1 MQRENSNTQTPKVIT
16 PLPALLPP
24 SKKEK
29 CLRRQVFL
37 EQGGFWMPPPDPHPE
52 PLSHSSPGN
61 GALDLTLLQET
72 IRIISYWAE
81 RKWNFK

>member
-1 MQRENSNTQTPKVIT
+1 MQRENSNTQTPKLIT
-16 PLPALLPP
+16 PLPALLPLQKREMP
-24 SKKEK
+24 S
-29 CLRRQVFL
+29 QAGFFL
-37 EQGGFWMPPPDPHPE
+37 EQGGFWMPPPHPHPQ